1 MPARS
6 RLVGQRSVS
15 FSDTMI
21 AGVLSVSSGPLEQS
35 FVRSHFHYTRPE
47 MELTLPITLAV
58 LGAALLHA
66 GWNALLKGAADK
78 QLDTVAI
85 SVGAGLVGL
94 LVAVW
99 LPFPA
104 RASWPWLAAS
114 AAVHILYFV
123 FLAGAYGWGDLSY
136 AYPIMRGGGPV
147 IVALAGA
154 AVFGEALGV
163 FATAGIALVC
173 AGIIAFAAGKAD
185 RRATLFALGN
195 AVVIAAYTLIDAKGA
210 RASES
215 PVAYTMWFFVANALA
230 IYAWAGLR
238 RGAAGPRY
246 LAGNWPRLLICAVL
260 TTGAYAI
267 ALWAMTRAP
276 VAPVAVLRETSV
288 VFAAFIGALFLKEK
302 LTRRRLLATG
312 VVLLGLAALRL

>member
-123 FLAGAYGWGDLSY
+123 FLAGAYRWGDLSY

-147 IVALAGA
+147 IVALAGS
-154 AVFGEALGV
+154 AVFGEVLPPLPTLGV
-163 FATAGIALVC
+163 ALVC
-173 AGIIAFAAGKAD
+173 AGIVAFASGRAD
-185 RRATLFALGN
+185 RRATLFALSN
-195 AVVIAAYTLIDAKGA
+195 AVVIAAYTLIDAIGA
-210 RASES
+210 RASGS
-215 PVAYTMWFFVANALA
+215 PVAYALWFFVANAIV
-230 IYAWAGLR
+230 IYAYAGLR
-238 RGAAGPRY
+238 RGLEVPRY
-246 LAGNWPRLLICAVL
+246 LARNWNRLLVGAVL
-260 TTGAYAI
+260 TTGSYGI
-267 ALWAMTRAP
+267 ALWAMTQAP
-276 VAPVAVLRETSV
+276 VALVAVLRETAV
-288 VFAAFIGALFLKEK
+288 LFGALFGALFLGEK
-302 LTRRRLLATG
+302 FTRRRLVATG
-312 VVLLGLAALRL
+312 AVMAGLVAMKL